1 LTLALNLTF
10 SPGEKEQQ
18 SHVFGFADDLPANSV
33 TQISKETAN
42 GFSFSV
48 RRSAGE
54 WFLAVFSGIRIGAG
68 GVCPP
73 PNRAW

>member
-48 RRSAGE
+48 GRSAGKRGRDARDE
-54 WFLAVFSGIRIGAG
+54 QTDSPSPWGDPRE
-68 GVCPP
+68 
-73 PNRAW
+73 N

>member
-48 RRSAGE
+48 GRSAGE
-54 WFLAVFSGIRIGAG
+54 LGKPVS
-68 GVCPP
+68 VESVPQEP
-73 PNRAW
+73 